1 MNVTRF
7 HLVKTLYGKEW
18 VRLKRNPAALMAV
31 GLLILMAFLLNIE
44 TKAQQTSRRSSDW
57 PCLVVFNKENALIQH
72 LKQNQHPKLRVKFKH
87 NPSVN
92 TSNVKYASVVDCV
105 AEIQDI
111 QELKWIDKRPQQ
123 TIIFRHG
130 GSDAS
135 IKKTNGFARW
145 LLSSMAAKY
154 SNQNIGQSFKPLPNS
169 RSKPTASL
177 DLGNKKSRA
186 MISAMLIFSTQFFV
200 CCALFISLT
209 AHEKEKSILQALAM
223 TMASPKLQLIVKVG
237 FHLSLSLIS
246 SFVMLAVISPAH
258 LFYVGTW
265 WILIASSVGLIAVAT
280 ILTSLNRTQT
290 SASLM
295 GFCYLMFVGVVF
307 ALSQNFKG
315 FTLLKAL
322 MFEHHVISALSMF
335 FNGITRNNY
344 LLLGAHLLTLT
355 VIVIVLSVISFIL
368 WQRKGWKV

>member
-1 MNVTRF
+1 MSVSRY
-7 HLVKTLYGKEW
+7 HLVKTLYAKEW

-44 TKAQQTSRRSSDW
+44 SKAQQTAKRSSGW
-57 PCLVVFNKENALIQH
+57 PCLVAFNEDNALIQH
-72 LKQNQHPKLRVKFKH
+72 LKRNQHPKLKVKFVHEPKV
-87 NPSVN
+87 NDSSVR
-92 TSNVKYASVVDCV
+92 YAPVVDCV
-105 AEIQDI
+105 AEIQDV
-111 QELKWIDKRPQQ
+111 QEFQMLGMRPQHK
-123 TIIFRHG
+123 IIFRHG
-130 GSDAS
+130 GSEAS
-135 IKKTNGFARW
+135 IKKTNGLARW

-154 SNQNIGQSFKPLPNS
+154 SNHNIEQRIHPLPNS
-169 RSKPTASL
+169 KSKPSASL

-186 MISAMLIFSTQFFV
+186 MVSAMLIFSTQFFV

-209 AHEKEKSILQALAM
+209 AHEKEKSILQALAL
-223 TMASPKLQLIVKVG
+223 TLASPRMQLIVKVF
-237 FHLSLSLIS
+237 FHLSLALIAS
-246 SFVMLAVISPAH
+246 TIMLAVISPAH
-258 LFYVGTW
+258 LFFVGTW
-265 WILIASSVGLIAVAT
+265 WILIASSIGLISVAT

-315 FTLLKAL
+315 FSLLKMF

-355 VIVIVLSVISFIL
+355 VIVIVLSTVSFLL
-368 WQRKGWKV
+368 WQRKGWKT

>member
-1 MNVTRF
+1 MNVSSYN
-7 HLVKTLYGKEW
+7 LIKTLYIKEW

-44 TKAQQTSRRSSDW
+44 SRAQQIAKKSSGW
-57 PCLVVFNKENALIQH
+57 PCLVVFNQPSSLIQH
-72 LKQNQHPKLRVKFKH
+72 LRRNQNPALKIKFVH
-87 NPSVN
+87 Q
-92 TSNVKYASVVDCV
+92 SNVNDAEIKYAPVVDCV

-111 QELKWIDKRPQQ
+111 QELKWINMRTQQ
-123 TIIFRHG
+123 KIIFRHG

-135 IKKTNGFARW
+135 IKKTNGLARW
-145 LLSSMAAKY
+145 VLSSMAAKY
-154 SNQNIGQSFKPLPNS
+154 SNHNIGQEIQPLPNS
-169 RSKPTASL
+169 KSKPSTSL

-186 MISAMLIFSTQFFV
+186 MVSAMLIFSTQFFV

-209 AHEKEKSILQALAM
+209 AHEKEKSILQALAL
-223 TMASPKLQLIVKVG
+223 TLASPKLQLMVKVG
-237 FHLSLSLIS
+237 FHLSLSIVAS
-246 SFVMLAVISPAH
+246 IIMLAVISPIH

-265 WILIASSVGLIAVAT
+265 WILIASSIGLIGVAT

-315 FTLLKAL
+315 FTLLKVL

-335 FNGITRNNY
+335 FSGITRQNY
-344 LLLGAHLLTLT
+344 LLLGAHILS
-355 VIVIVLSVISFIL
+355 LSVIVMVISLVSFIV
-368 WQRKGWKV
+368 WQRKGWKT

>member
-1 MNVTRF
+1 MSVSRLQ
-7 HLVKTLYGKEW
+7 LVKILYSKEW

-31 GLLILMAFLLNIE
+31 GLLVLMAFLLNIE
-44 TKAQQTSRRSSDW
+44 SKAQQSASRAASW
-57 PCLVVFNKENALIQH
+57 PCLVVFNQDNALIQH
-72 LKQNQHPKLRVKFKH
+72 LKHNQNPKLKIKFVN
-87 NPSVN
+87 NPNVN
-92 TSNVKYASVVDCV
+92 VSKIRYASVVDCV
-105 AEIQDI
+105 AEIHDI
-111 QELKWIDKRPQQ
+111 QELNLIDKRPQQ

-130 GSDAS
+130 GSDTS
-135 IKKTNGFARW
+135 IKKTNGLARW
-145 LLSSMAAKY
+145 VLSSMAAKY
-154 SNQNIGQSFKPLPNS
+154 SQQNIDQSFKSLPNS
-169 RSKPTASL
+169 RSKPAASL

-186 MISAMLIFSTQFFV
+186 MVSAMLIFSTQFFV

-209 AHEKEKSILQALAM
+209 AHEKEKSILQALAL
-223 TMASPKLQLIVKVG
+223 TLASPRLQLLVKIG
-237 FHLSLSLIS
+237 FHLSLSLIA

-265 WILIASSVGLIAVAT
+265 WILVASSIGLIGVAT

-315 FTLLKAL
+315 FTLLKVF

-344 LLLGAHLLTLT
+344 LLLGAHLLSLT
-355 VIVIVLSVISFIL
+355 VIVVLINLVSFML
-368 WQRKGWKV
+368 WQRKGWKA

>member
-1 MNVTRF
+1 MKVSRY
-7 HLVKTLYGKEW
+7 HLVKTLYAKEW

-44 TKAQQTSRRSSDW
+44 SKAQQTANRSAGW
-57 PCLVVFNKENALIQH
+57 PCLVVFNEDNALIQH
-72 LKQNQHPKLRVKFKH
+72 LRHNQHPKLKVKFVR
-87 NPSVN
+87 NTRVN
-92 TSNVKYASVVDCV
+92 TSNVRYASAIDCV
-105 AEIQDI
+105 AEIQDV

-130 GSDAS
+130 DSETS
-135 IKKTNGFARW
+135 IKKANGLARW
-145 LLSSMAAKY
+145 VLSSMAAKY
-154 SNQNIGQSFKPLPNS
+154 SQQNIDQSFKRLPNS
-169 RSKPTASL
+169 RSKPSTSL

-186 MISAMLIFSTQFFV
+186 MVSAMLIFSTQFFV

-209 AHEKEKSILQALAM
+209 AHEKEKSILQALAL
-223 TMASPKLQLIVKVG
+223 TLASPRLQLMVKVG
-237 FHLSLSLIS
+237 FHLSLSLIA
-246 SFVMLAVISPAH
+246 SFIMLAVISPAH

-265 WILIASSVGLIAVAT
+265 WILVASSIGLIGVAT

-295 GFCYLMFVGVVF
+295 GFCYLMFVGIVF

-315 FTLLKAL
+315 FTLLKVF

-344 LLLGAHLLTLT
+344 LLLGAHLLSLT
-355 VIVIVLSVISFIL
+355 VIVVLINLVSFML
-368 WQRKGWKV
+368 WQRKGWKT

>member
-1 MNVTRF
+1 MNVSCF
-7 HLVKTLYGKEW
+7 HLFKTLYAKEW

-44 TKAQQTSRRSSDW
+44 SKAQQTAKRSSDW
-57 PCLVVFNKENALIQH
+57 PCLVVFNEDNALIQH

-87 NPSVN
+87 NPNVN
-92 TSNVKYASVVDCV
+92 TSNVRYASVVDCV

-111 QELKWIDKRPQQ
+111 QALKWIDKRPQQ

-130 GSDAS
+130 GSEAS

-145 LLSSMAAKY
+145 VLSSMAAKY

-169 RSKPTASL
+169 RSKPSASL

-186 MISAMLIFSTQFFV
+186 MVSAMLIFSTQFFV

-209 AHEKEKSILQALAM
+209 AHEKEKSILQALAL
-223 TMASPKLQLIVKVG
+223 TLASPRLQLIVKVV
-237 FHLSLSLIS
+237 FHLSLSLIA
-246 SFVMLAVISPAH
+246 SFIMLAVISPAH

-265 WILIASSVGLIAVAT
+265 WILIASSIGLIGVAT

-315 FTLLKAL
+315 FTLLKVL

-355 VIVIVLSVISFIL
+355 VIVVVLSVISVML

>member
-1 MNVTRF
+1 MNVSCF
-7 HLVKTLYGKEW
+7 HLFKTLYAKEW

-44 TKAQQTSRRSSDW
+44 SKAQQTAKRSSDW
-57 PCLVVFNKENALIQH
+57 PCLVVFNEDNALIQH

-87 NPSVN
+87 NPNVN
-92 TSNVKYASVVDCV
+92 TSNVRYASVVDCV

-111 QELKWIDKRPQQ
+111 QALKWIDKRPQQ

-130 GSDAS
+130 GSEAS

-145 LLSSMAAKY
+145 VLSSMAAKY

-169 RSKPTASL
+169 RSKPSASL

-186 MISAMLIFSTQFFV
+186 MVSAMLIFSTQFFV

-209 AHEKEKSILQALAM
+209 AHEKEKSILQALAL
-223 TMASPKLQLIVKVG
+223 TLASPRLQLIVKVV
-237 FHLSLSLIS
+237 FHLSLSLIA
-246 SFVMLAVISPAH
+246 SFIMLAVISPAH

-265 WILIASSVGLIAVAT
+265 WILIASSIGLIGVAT

-315 FTLLKAL
+315 FTLLKVF

-355 VIVIVLSVISFIL
+355 VIVVVLSVISFVL

>member
-1 MNVTRF
+1 MNASRY
-7 HLVKTLYGKEW
+7 HLVKTLYSKEW

-31 GLLILMAFLLNIE
+31 GLLVLMAFLLNIE
-44 TKAQQTSRRSSDW
+44 SKAQQTAKRASGW
-57 PCLVVFNKENALIQH
+57 PCLVVFNEDNALIQH
-72 LKQNQHPKLRVKFKH
+72 LKRNQHPKLKVKFVR
-87 NPSVN
+87 NPKVN
-92 TSNVKYASVVDCV
+92 TSSIRYASVVDCV

-123 TIIFRHG
+123 KIVFRHG
-130 GSDAS
+130 GSEAS
-135 IKKTNGFARW
+135 IKRTNGLARW
-145 LLSSMAAKY
+145 LLSSMTAKY
-154 SNQNIGQSFKPLPNS
+154 SNQNIGQEMRPLPNS
-169 RSKPTASL
+169 RSKPATSL

-186 MISAMLIFSTQFFV
+186 MVSAMLIFSTQFFV

-209 AHEKEKSILQALAM
+209 AHEKEKSILQALAL
-223 TMASPKLQLIVKVG
+223 TLASPRLQLMVKVG
-237 FHLSLSLIS
+237 FHLSLSLIA
-246 SFVMLAVISPAH
+246 SFIMLAVISPAH

-265 WILIASSVGLIAVAT
+265 WILIASSIGLIGVAT

-315 FTLLKAL
+315 FTLIKVF

-335 FNGITRNNY
+335 FNGITRSNY
-344 LLLGAHLLTLT
+344 LLLGAHLLSLT
-355 VIVIVLSVISFIL
+355 VIVVLINLVSFML
-368 WQRKGWKV
+368 WQRKGWKT